1 MGGGPLKNR
10 FLLVF
15 DEKLNRYAFDWFFEK
30 NLFSNFIFNKG
41 FDLKTDTL
49 KSLQEKQE
57 SNFSWKWVEVSS
69 QTSCLWSSNTLS
81 KFNTKGRIKTDNKK
95 VAANRR

>member
-1 MGGGPLKNR
+1 MLGGPLKNKLL
-10 FLLVF
+10 FLF
-15 DEKLNRYAFDWFFEK
+15 EEKLNIYVFDWFFEK

-57 SNFSWKWVEVSS
+57 SNFSWKWVELSLH
-69 QTSCLWSSNTLS
+69 TSCLWLSNTLC
-81 KFNTKGRIKTDNKK
+81 KFNAKGSIKTDNKK
-95 VAANRR
+95 VAASRQ

>member
-69 QTSCLWSSNTLS
+69 QTSCLWSSNTLI
-81 KFNTKGRIKTDNKK
+81 KFNTIGRIKTDNKK
-95 VAANRR
+95 VAAKRR